1 MNEGDG
7 KMKGWLK
14 GLIGVF
20 IAVLLL
26 GVPLISSYNGL
37 VTEESNVDVQWANV
51 ETKLQ
56 RRYDLIPNLV
66 ESVKGAMEQKQEVF
80 G

>member
-1 MNEGDG
+1 
-7 KMKGWLK
+7 MKGWLK

-56 RRYDLIPNLV
+56 RRYDLMSEP
-66 ESVKGAMEQKQEVF
+66 KMGRH
-80 G
+80 